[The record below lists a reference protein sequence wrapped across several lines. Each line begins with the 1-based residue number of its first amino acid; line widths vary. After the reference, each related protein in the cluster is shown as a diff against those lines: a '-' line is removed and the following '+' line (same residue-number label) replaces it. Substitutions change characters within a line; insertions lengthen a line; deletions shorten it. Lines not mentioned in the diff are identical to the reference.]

1 MGRSYLCDYA
11 HVMFLCEIQSNESRP
26 NISFTFG
33 KMFSFKDDSINEKVF
48 EFIQILELCRVG
60 FPVSLSVR
68 SILFVNKCLPFTM
81 AVEIVPTA
89 LTLLMFLS
97 EADAGG
103 CLILVRDTS
112 TNIHRGSPTP
122 FVIHLTCHT
131 NDFACFCVTK
141 VCYFSIR

>member
-11 HVMFLCEIQSNESRP
+11 HVVFLCEIQSNESGP

-68 SILFVNKCLPFTM
+68 SILFVNKCLPFTI